1 MFRCSFCIY
10 NNLNVLWF
18 GLLTQSTPPKQD
30 LECNSN
36 SNTWGEW
43 LLHKENDISDKFW
56 KKMFPGVLLV
66 FGMFYRTSVS
76 ALCWKNSNGR
86 QVKPSAD
93 IYSRRSDVIYRH
105 IWSRL
110 LCSRALTC
118 SEITLLKKEQKLQ
131 TLHKINNK
139 WLKCSK
145 RISRPISLSPPN
157 I

>member
-1 MFRCSFCIY
+1 
-10 NNLNVLWF
+10 
-18 GLLTQSTPPKQD
+18 
-30 LECNSN
+30 
-36 SNTWGEW
+36 
-43 LLHKENDISDKFW
+43 
-56 KKMFPGVLLV
+56 MFPGVLLV

-145 RISRPISLSPPN
+145 RISRPISLSPDAPKHLTDVN
-157 I
+157 CDVMTAGGRNVDDYSSICSDVHYVWFGKNLLFYSNVKRVQYTLLESFIY